1 MRQFTKLNT
10 DPDCAMTRGEF
21 FRYRDAEYERS
32 RKADKAKAK
41 AKRQKAG
48 KK

>member
-10 DPDCAMTRGEF
+10 DPDCTMTRGEF
-21 FRYRDAEYERS
+21 LRYRDAEYERA
-32 RKADKAKAK
+32 RKADKAK